1 MKFITFGFLLSLVY
15 VNQEKASLY
24 IVMQLNHTTDNIP
37 SWMNQRPWVVQ
48 QKLELDQYI
57 IQPILLFRR
66 KWVLLCMLP
75 DMQQYERLFF

>member
-1 MKFITFGFLLSLVY
+1 
-15 VNQEKASLY
+15 
-24 IVMQLNHTTDNIP
+24 
-37 SWMNQRPWVVQ
+37 MNESAPLVVQ

-75 DMQQYERLFF
+75 DMQQYERLFFLEILIQKKDA